1 MAAVVAGNFLA
12 WGTRPFCT
20 VLYCCCRPFFQLV
33 GDLTEL
39 NEKVYS
45 DTEVQNPDQQLEEQ
59 VGEESTFA
67 FSSNQV

>member
-1 MAAVVAGNFLA
+1 MGDQTVLYCAVLY
-12 WGTRPFCT
+12 CT

-59 VGEESTFA
+59 VGEESTFL
-67 FSSNQV
+67 FFLVTN